1 MTYRRLTREEL
12 DELKPEFIRFLAANS
27 IPAPDWEKMKVESP
41 AKADEFLVLFS
52 DVVFERILQKVE
64 YLEYRSPRDIKTF
77 HCQDDKI
84 CLLGVRVEGDTG
96 LDFTQNLS
104 PQQMMRQMQLSRAGL
119 QLYSAEKKYSK
130 KREEELFDLMESGAL
145 IAKDGGMYK
154 VLEQLK
160 PGKQQS

>member
-12 DELKPEFIRFLAANS
+12 EELKPEFIRFLAANS
-27 IPAPDWEKMKVESP
+27 ITAPDWEKLKIESP
-41 AKADEFLVLFS
+41 ARADEILVLFS
-52 DVVFERILQKVE
+52 DIVFERILQKVE

-77 HCQDDKI
+77 HCMEDRI
-84 CLLGVRVEGDTG
+84 YLLGVRVEGDTS

-104 PQQMMRQMQLSRAGL
+104 PQQMMQHMQLSKASL
-119 QLYSAEKKYSK
+119 QLYSGEKKYTR

-160 PGKQQS
+160 PAKGKT